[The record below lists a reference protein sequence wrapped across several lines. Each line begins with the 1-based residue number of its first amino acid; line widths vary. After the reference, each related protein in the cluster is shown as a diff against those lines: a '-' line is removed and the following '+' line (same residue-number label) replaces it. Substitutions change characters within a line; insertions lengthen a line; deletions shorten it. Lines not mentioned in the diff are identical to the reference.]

1 MGGRRGK
8 MLAAAL
14 AAFGELRT
22 QAEMS
27 LDSTVIPCNV
37 PSPQD
42 DSFKSIKMGCSC
54 PVKALL
60 AVAGEYSPRPTL
72 STTEIPQQIF

>member
-1 MGGRRGK
+1 MGGRRGE

-27 LDSTVIPCNV
+27 LDLQS
-37 PSPQD
+37 SPVR
-42 DSFKSIKMGCSC
+42 FL
-54 PVKALL
+54 ALSVTASSL
-60 AVAGEYSPRPTL
+60 
-72 STTEIPQQIF
+72 